1 VDVRIVRNAAD
12 VAAEGAARVAEVL
25 SRLDDAVLGLAT
37 GETPRA
43 MYRELVAAHER
54 GELSFAG
61 ATSFNLDEYLGLDP
75 GSPQSYRSYMQRE
88 LFDHVDIDAA
98 NTFLPV
104 CADGQHPDEVG
115 PAYEAEIRRRGG
127 IDLQILGIG
136 RNGHIGFNEPASSLG
151 SRTRVK
157 TLTRETLASN
167 RHHFGP
173 GETQPELAI
182 TMGVATILDA
192 YEILLLATGE
202 SKADAVRAAIEGP
215 VAAMCPASALQHHR
229 RVTVLLDDAAASK
242 LELRDYFCWVDE
254 QNRRLESEGV
264 EWNRRRGTSF
274 DGR

>member
-1 VDVRIVRNAAD
+1 MDVRIVASAAE
-12 VAAEGAARVAEVL
+12 VAREGAAKVAGL
-25 SRLDDAVLGLAT
+25 LNRLDDTVLGLAT

-43 MYRELVAAHER
+43 MYRELVLAFER
-54 GELSFAG
+54 KELSFAG
-61 ATSFNLDEYLGLDP
+61 VTSFNLDEYLGLEP

-88 LFDHVDIDAA
+88 LFDHVDIDPL
-98 NTFLPV
+98 NTFLPF
-104 CADGQHPDEVG
+104 CEAGQHPDEVG

-167 RHHFGP
+167 RRYFGP

-192 YEILLLATGE
+192 QEILLLATGE
-202 SKADAVRAAIEGP
+202 SKADAVRAAVEGP
-215 VAAMCPASALQHHR
+215 VAAMCPASALQLHR
-229 RVTVLLDDAAASK
+229 RVTVLVDDAAASK
-242 LELRDYFCWVDE
+242 LELADYFRWVDE

-264 EWNRRRGTSF
+264 EWNRS
-274 DGR
+274 

>member
-1 VDVRIVRNAAD
+1 MDVRIFASAAE
-12 VAAEGAARVAEVL
+12 VAAVGAARVVSL
-25 SRLDDAVLGLAT
+25 VRRLDDAVLGLAK
-37 GETPRA
+37 GDTPRA
-43 MYRELVAAHER
+43 MYRELVAACER
-54 GELSFAG
+54 KELSLAG
-61 ATSFNLDEYLGLDP
+61 VSSFNLDEYLGLDP

-88 LFDHVDIDAA
+88 LFDHVDIEPA
-98 NTFLPV
+98 NTFLPF
-104 CADGQHPDEVG
+104 CAVGQPPDEVG

-173 GETQPELAI
+173 GESQPELAI

-192 YEILLLATGE
+192 HEILLLATGE
-202 SKADAVRAAIEGP
+202 SKADAVRAAVEGP
-215 VAAMCPASALQHHR
+215 VAAMCPASALQLHR

-242 LELRDYFCWVDE
+242 LELADYFRWVDE
-254 QNRRLESEGV
+254 QNRRLASEGV
-264 EWNRRRGTSF
+264 EWNRS
-274 DGR
+274 